1 LKILI
6 QSIYYPPEF
15 IGIAKYTGEMAE
27 WLAERGHEVTVITTP
42 PYYPKWKVWE
52 EYSSFSYSKEKH
64 NGVAVVRC
72 PLWVPTKL
80 SGLKRI
86 LHLLSFV
93 ISAAPVVFWKI
104 RKEKPDVIVEIY
116 PYLFAGPWIQLVSI
130 LSKSKTWLHLQ
141 DYEMDTAFELGFFKV
156 KLIQRVAT
164 FLENRLLR
172 SFDYVSTISDRMR
185 ERLKPKGVS
194 IEKTCLFPNWID
206 THIIF
211 PMPRTET
218 FRAKFGLSSKDFIA
232 LYAGNMG
239 VKQGLE
245 LVIDTAKR
253 LQNNKHIIFVL
264 CGDGAVK
271 KSLLNEAKG
280 LDNVKFIPLQPYEQL
295 NELLNMADV
304 HLLPQRA
311 DAADLVMPSKLSG
324 MLASGYPVLATANPG
339 TQVAML
345 VENAGLVIPP
355 DNTQAFV
362 EALLIM
368 ASNEEKCHTW
378 GKNAH
383 EIAIREWEKE
393 RVLLKF
399 EQDLKNCISHA

>member
-1 LKILI
+1 M
-6 QSIYYPPEF
+6 
-15 IGIAKYTGEMAE
+15 GE
-27 WLAERGHEVTVITTP
+27 LT
-42 PYYPKWKVWE
+42 
-52 EYSSFSYSKEKH
+52 
-64 NGVAVVRC
+64 
-72 PLWVPTKL
+72 
-80 SGLKRI
+80 
-86 LHLLSFV
+86 
-93 ISAAPVVFWKI
+93 
-104 RKEKPDVIVEIY
+104 
-116 PYLFAGPWIQLVSI
+116 
-130 LSKSKTWLHLQ
+130 
-141 DYEMDTAFELGFFKV
+141 
-156 KLIQRVAT
+156 
-164 FLENRLLR
+164 
-172 SFDYVSTISDRMR
+172 
-185 ERLKPKGVS
+185 
-194 IEKTCLFPNWID
+194 
-206 THIIF
+206 
-211 PMPRTET
+211 
-218 FRAKFGLSSKDFIA
+218 RA
-232 LYAGNMG
+232 
-239 VKQGLE
+239 
-245 LVIDTAKR
+245 
-253 LQNNKHIIFVL
+253 NKHIIFVL

-311 DAADLVMPSKLSG
+311 DAADLVMTSKLSG